1 MTDDV
6 MTDCYCRYIIH
17 LCRSSSPAN
26 IKSVIR
32 AATYEFRFGENY
44 ARMLMM
50 LAMIMMYS
58 FNCPLITPF
67 GKHPTTLS
75 SSLSLTNQILRQGCS
90 TSY

>member
-1 MTDDV
+1 MRTA
-6 MTDCYCRYIIH
+6 CYYRYIIH
-17 LCRSSSPAN
+17 LCLSSSPAN
-26 IKSVIR
+26 IKSVNR

-67 GKHPTTLS
+67 GKHQTYQTTIIIS
-75 SSLSLTNQILRQGCS
+75 
-90 TSY
+90 